1 MEKSYELLKQKS
13 STLEDQTRELQAQNA
28 KLADD
33 LHKAKQSKQ
42 KMTKEFNELKQS
54 SQNLKIQDLLQQ
66 SAAELDIK
74 PQKEEA
80 KTTSPTD
87 TNQSILQATRL
98 SSIIVQTLSQTL
110 PLMMGPVF
118 DGDDDQSTIG

>member
-13 STLEDQTRELQAQNA
+13 STLEDQTRELQTQNA

-66 SAAELDIK
+66 SAAELDVK

-80 KTTSPTD
+80 KTTSQTD
-87 TNQSILQATRL
+87 PNQSILQATRL
-98 SSIIVQTLSQTL
+98 TSIIVQTLSQTL
-110 PLMMGPVF
+110 PLMMSPVF

>member
-80 KTTSPTD
+80 KTTSQTD
-87 TNQSILQATRL
+87 PNQSILQATRL
-98 SSIIVQTLSQTL
+98 TSIIVQTLSQTL
-110 PLMMGPVF
+110 PLMMSPVF

>member
-33 LHKAKQSKQ
+33 LQKAKQSKQ

-87 TNQSILQATRL
+87 KYK
-98 SSIIVQTLSQTL
+98 
-110 PLMMGPVF
+110 
-118 DGDDDQSTIG
+118 